1 MRGAALLRQKRHM
14 AISNWQLAKGQGL
27 FGREFARNGANPESL
42 FCRRSTQICA
52 DPEEQNQEHL
62 YHRVTQRNTDPGLA
76 KIQACL
82 GVPWELRAKGFLAR
96 HHSTTENGHGTPGDS
111 SIHFEDLDAED
122 DDQFLRTEKRVA
134 VRRSPLPK
142 KTANRVKKTV
152 IIASTLAVI
161 ALAAA
166 FTYKYGIHSWR
177 FRVESS
183 DNIEISG
190 VQNASRAQVMEIAGA
205 DIGRNIFFVPLDE
218 RKRQL
223 EEIPWVESATVMR
236 LLPNRLAITVQER
249 SPVAFVQ
256 LGSKISLIDANGV
269 VMGLPANK
277 QAKYSFP
284 VIRGITDT
292 EPLSS
297 RAAVMK
303 IYNRLIRELDSDP
316 GDARQPDAGTT
327 VGQSSAPSNGLR
339 HSNELSEVDLS
350 DPEDVKVTA
359 NDPAGTLA
367 IHLGNTDFLA
377 RYKLYLAHIAEWRQS
392 YPNIQSVDLRYEGQ
406 VVVNPDT
413 KRSGDR
419 VIR

>member
-1 MRGAALLRQKRHM
+1 M

-27 FGREFARNGANPESL
+27 FGREFTRMGANTENL
-42 FCRRSTQICA
+42 FCRRFTQTYA
-52 DPEEQNQEHL
+52 DPEELNQKHL
-62 YHRVTQRNTDPGLA
+62 YHGFTQRNTDPNTQAGAPALHQLKANSEEPAA
-76 KIQACL
+76 KSP
-82 GVPWELRAKGFLAR
+82 GAR
-96 HHSTTENGHGTPGDS
+96 HGCIENGRVTESDS
-111 SIHFEDLDAED
+111 PIHFEDLDAED
-122 DDQFLRTEKRVA
+122 DDQFLRTQKRVA
-134 VRRSPLPK
+134 VRRSQLPK

-152 IIASTLAVI
+152 IVASTLAVI

-166 FTYKYGIHSWR
+166 VTYKYGIHSWR

-327 VGQSSAPSNGLR
+327 VGQSSAP
-339 HSNELSEVDLS
+339 
-350 DPEDVKVTA
+350 
-359 NDPAGTLA
+359 
-367 IHLGNTDFLA
+367 
-377 RYKLYLAHIAEWRQS
+377 
-392 YPNIQSVDLRYEGQ
+392 
-406 VVVNPDT
+406 
-413 KRSGDR
+413 
-419 VIR
+419 

>member
-1 MRGAALLRQKRHM
+1 M

-166 FTYKYGIHSWR
+166 VTYKYGIHSWR
-177 FRVESS
+177 VRVEAGE
-183 DNIEISG
+183 NIWVNG
-190 VQNASRAQVMEIAGA
+190 WHNAAPAQEV
-205 DIGRNIFFVPLDE
+205 
-218 RKRQL
+218 
-223 EEIPWVESATVMR
+223 
-236 LLPNRLAITVQER
+236 
-249 SPVAFVQ
+249 
-256 LGSKISLIDANGV
+256 
-269 VMGLPANK
+269 
-277 QAKYSFP
+277 
-284 VIRGITDT
+284 GIC
-292 EPLSS
+292 
-297 RAAVMK
+297 R
-303 IYNRLIRELDSDP
+303 
-316 GDARQPDAGTT
+316 
-327 VGQSSAPSNGLR
+327 
-339 HSNELSEVDLS
+339 
-350 DPEDVKVTA
+350 
-359 NDPAGTLA
+359 
-367 IHLGNTDFLA
+367 
-377 RYKLYLAHIAEWRQS
+377 AHIVRE
-392 YPNIQSVDLRYEGQ
+392 V
-406 VVVNPDT
+406 
-413 KRSGDR
+413 
-419 VIR
+419 